1 LEREELESGREAM
14 NESWPVMHPA
24 LEMSQISAD
33 LFQFAI
39 EVLDDGGWECL
50 IRKLFPVDADTRG
63 DS

>member
-1 LEREELESGREAM
+1 M